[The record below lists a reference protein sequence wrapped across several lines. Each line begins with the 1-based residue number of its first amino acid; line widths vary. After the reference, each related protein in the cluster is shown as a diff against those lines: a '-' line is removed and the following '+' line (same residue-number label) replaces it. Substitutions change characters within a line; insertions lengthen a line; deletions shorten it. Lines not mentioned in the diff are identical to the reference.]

1 MNLHVADVQACHH
14 PPGFQSSNPQSLVLG
29 VAISIIPLVPQDLSD
44 NLIHLLSE
52 CLHNILAPFDL
63 LPDYDCKV
71 TWAVVDAYSCL
82 VTNFAVIVAADI
94 DDSD

>member
-1 MNLHVADVQACHH
+1 MCKLVTSLDL
-14 PPGFQSSNPQSLVLG
+14 QSSSPQSLVRG

-63 LPDYDCKV
+63 LPDYNCKV
-71 TWAVVDAYSCL
+71 TWAVVDAYGCL
-82 VTNFAVIVAADI
+82 VADFAIIVAADV